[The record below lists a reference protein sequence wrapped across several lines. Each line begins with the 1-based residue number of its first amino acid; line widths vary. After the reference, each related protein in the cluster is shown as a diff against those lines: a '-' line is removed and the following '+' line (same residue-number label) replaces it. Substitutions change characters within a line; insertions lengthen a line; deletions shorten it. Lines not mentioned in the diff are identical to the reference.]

1 MTVERDVRLTMRDGV
16 ELALDLYL
24 PDGDGRF
31 PCLLLTM
38 PYNKDI
44 AQSYTYVHPLWWA
57 QRGYATAV
65 QDSRGRYASGGGFY
79 PLRGNA
85 EDGAETIAWLGSQPF
100 SNGRVAT
107 YGFSYP
113 GLTQLFTAARRPPHL
128 AAIAPAFCAS
138 GMYGAA
144 YSGGAF
150 SLATMESWAL
160 HMAVNEAARRGD
172 WEATESLMAAERG
185 AADLYLRLPLRGFEP
200 LRATRTSGFFFDY
213 LEHPAVDEF
222 WAEFEVGGG
231 YDVIEAPALH
241 VGGWYDTFAAATVAH
256 YERMAACGIAPQRL
270 LVGPWFHM
278 PWTQMTGELDFGPEA
293 RNLVD
298 EYTAVWFEHW
308 LKGDRADEPDL
319 PPVRIFVMGI
329 NRWRDEN
336 EWPLARAEKQKLY
349 LESDGRA
356 NSLSG
361 DGRLVER
368 PGRGSDWDA
377 FVYNPHDPVP
387 SRGGKSCCW
396 PETSAMGPK
405 DERPVEVRNDV
416 LCYTGEE
423 LKEPVEVTGQI
434 SATIYA
440 SSTAPDTDF
449 TVKLVDVHPCGRAV
463 YLTDGILRARFR
475 DTIGQAPLLQRGEV
489 YEFEIDAGVTSNV
502 FFPGHRIRVEVSSS
516 NFPTYDR
523 NPNTANPLGSD
534 RLSDL
539 RPATQV
545 VYHNERHPSHVALPI
560 VPI

>member
-1 MTVERDVRLTMRDGV
+1 VTVERDVRLTMRDSV
-16 ELALDLYL
+16 HLALDLYL
-24 PDGDGRF
+24 PDGDGPF
-31 PCLLLTM
+31 PCLLLAL

-57 QRGYATAV
+57 RRGYAVAV
-65 QDSRGRYASGGGFY
+65 QDSRGRFASGGSFY
-79 PLRGNA
+79 PLHGDP
-85 EDGAETIAWLGSQPF
+85 EDGAETIDWLASQSF

-107 YGFSYP
+107 YGFSYA
-113 GLTQLFTAARRPPHL
+113 GLSQLLTAARRPPHL

-144 YSGGAF
+144 YAGGAF

-172 WEATESLMAAERG
+172 WEAAESLMAAERG
-185 AADLYLRLPLRGFEP
+185 AGELYPRLPLREFEP
-200 LRATRTSGFFFDY
+200 LRATSTSGFFFEY
-213 LEHPAVDEF
+213 LEHPAFDEF
-222 WAEFEVGGG
+222 WAESEVGDG
-231 YDVIEAPALH
+231 YELIEAPTLH
-241 VGGWYDTFAAATVAH
+241 IGGWYDTFAAATVGH
-256 YERMAACGIAPQRL
+256 YERMATRGTAPLRL

-278 PWTQMTGELDFGPEA
+278 PWTQMTGELDFGAEA

-298 EYTAVWFEHW
+298 EYTALWFDHW
-308 LKGDRADEPDL
+308 LKGDGADEPDL

-329 NRWRDEN
+329 NRWRDEL
-336 EWPLARAEKQKLY
+336 EWPLARTQMRNLY
-349 LESDGRA
+349 FESDGRA
-356 NSLSG
+356 NSLGG

-368 PGRGSDWDA
+368 PGGGTDWDA
-377 FVYNPHDPVP
+377 FVYNPYDPVV

-416 LCYTGEE
+416 LCYTSQPLEE
-423 LKEPVEVTGQI
+423 PIEVTGQI
-434 SATIYA
+434 RATIYV

-463 YLTDGILRARFR
+463 YLADGILRARFR
-475 DTIGQAPLLQRGEV
+475 DTVGQAPPLQRGDV
-489 YEFEIDAGVTSNV
+489 YEFGIDVGVTSNV
-502 FFPGHRIRVEVSSS
+502 FLPGHRIRVEVSSS

-523 NPNTANPLGSD
+523 NPNTGNPLGSD
-534 RLSDL
+534 RSSEL
-539 RPATQV
+539 RPASQV
-545 VYHNERHPSHVALPI
+545 VYHNDRYPSHVALPF